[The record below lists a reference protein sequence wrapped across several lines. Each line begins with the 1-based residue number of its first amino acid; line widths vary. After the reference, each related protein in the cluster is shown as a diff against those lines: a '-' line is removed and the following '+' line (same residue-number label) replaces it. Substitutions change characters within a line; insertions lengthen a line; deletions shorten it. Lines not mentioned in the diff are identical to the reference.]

1 LGQDGNLYV
10 ADTWNN
16 RVAVFALDGTF
27 LRTWGHEGV
36 PGTDTSGDAMWG
48 PRDVKIGP
56 DGNVYVADTGG
67 KRIRVYAPDGTF
79 LRDIGRGGSGIGE
92 VSEPVGLA
100 FNPISG
106 ELYVAESWNKRIQV
120 FDLSGASLRTFTV
133 NMWFSNNQSYNRP
146 YLAVSPDGTLIY
158 VTDMDDKHRVVA
170 YNLSGQP
177 VIAFNQPDKLDTG
190 VLGVRSPAGMAFDA
204 AGRLYVVDA
213 DQAKVFVFP
222 PSQVSGNIAPIAPVQ
237 EPPVQPDSSQ
247 ATPSPTV
254 DSWPAG

>member
-1 LGQDGNLYV
+1 
-10 ADTWNN
+10 
-16 RVAVFALDGTF
+16 
-27 LRTWGHEGV
+27 
-36 PGTDTSGDAMWG
+36 MWG

-177 VIAFNQPDKLDTG
+177 VISFNQPDKLDTG

-222 PSQVSGNIAPIAPVQ
+222 PSQVSGNIAPIAPAQ

-247 ATPSPTV
+247 ATPSPTGEV
-254 DSWPAG
+254 DAWPAG